1 MSGHLNL
8 ARRAFVNTRPVTRVA
23 LLLWIVGGLLLL
35 GNVTLFYSYL
45 SGSTEARA
53 ELAGKQEAVE
63 QERRKAGQLETRLAG
78 LDLEQ
83 QNEQVEYLNR
93 KIAERAFSWSLLFDR
108 LAEVMPD
115 DVRLIQ
121 LQPASIGGDDRPGAR
136 TAPSGG
142 AVRGRR
148 PMGTSDRVPL
158 TLQVEAKSDVAV
170 DQLVDN
176 MFAHNAFDD
185 PDYTRETRSDEES
198 DEDVVRF
205 DLTVIYIPG
214 VEARTGTGREPAI
227 VVEEEETPPA
237 TPPAGEPAAENESG
251 IE

>member
-53 ELAGKQEAVE
+53 ELAGKREAIE
-63 QERRKAGQLETRLAG
+63 QEQRKAGQLETRLAG

-108 LAEVMPD
+108 LAEVMPN

-136 TAPSGG
+136 SATSGS
-142 AVRGRR
+142 VRGRR

-158 TLQVEAKSDVAV
+158 TLQVEAKSDVEV

-176 MFAHNAFDD
+176 MFSHPAFDD
-185 PDYTRETRSDEES
+185 PDYSRETRAEEES
-198 DEDVVRF
+198 DDVVRF

-214 VEARTGTGREPAI
+214 VEARTGTDREPAI
-227 VVEEEETPPA
+227 EVEEDETPPA

>member
-8 ARRAFVNTRPVTRVA
+8 SRRPFVNSRPVTRVA
-23 LLLWIVGGLLLL
+23 LILWIVGGLLLL

-45 SGSTEARA
+45 SGSSEARA
-53 ELAGKQEAVE
+53 ELAGKREAIE
-63 QERRKAGQLETRLAG
+63 QEQRKVNQLETRLAG
-78 LDLEQ
+78 LNLEQ

-108 LAEVMPD
+108 LAEVMPN

-136 TAPSGG
+136 TAPT
-142 AVRGRR
+142 VRGRR
-148 PMGTSDRVPL
+148 PVGSSDRVPL
-158 TLQVEAKSDVAV
+158 ILQVESKSDEALN
-170 DQLVDN
+170 QLVDN
-176 MFAHNAFDD
+176 MFAHNAFKD
-185 PDYTRETRSDEES
+185 PDFTRETRDEEEG
-198 DEDVVRF
+198 DDGVVRF
-205 DLTVIYIPG
+205 DLTVTYIPG
-214 VEARTGTGREPAI
+214 AGVRTGTGQEPAME
-227 VVEEEETPPA
+227 VVEEETPPA

>member
-53 ELAGKQEAVE
+53 DLAGKQEAIE
-63 QERRKAGQLETRLAG
+63 QEQRKVSQLQTRLAG

-93 KIAERAFSWSLLFDR
+93 KIAESAFSWSLLFDR
-108 LAEVMPD
+108 VAEVMPN

-136 TAPSGG
+136 SAPSGG
-142 AVRGRR
+142 GVRGRR

-158 TLQVEAKSDVAV
+158 ILSVESKGEEAV

-176 MFAHNAFDD
+176 MFSHPAFDE
-185 PDYTRETRSDEES
+185 PDYTRETRGEKES
-198 DEDVVRF
+198 DNDVVRF

-227 VVEEEETPPA
+227 EVEEDETPPA

-251 IE
+251 NE

>member
-1 MSGHLNL
+1 MSDYRGHLNL

-53 ELAGKQEAVE
+53 ELAGKQDAIAQE
-63 QERRKAGQLETRLAG
+63 QRKVSQLQTRLAG

-108 LAEVMPD
+108 LAEVMPN

-136 TAPSGG
+136 TAPT
-142 AVRGRR
+142 VRGRR

-185 PDYTRETRSDEES
+185 PDYTRETRGDEES
-198 DEDVVRF
+198 DGDVVRF
-205 DLTVIYIPG
+205 DLTVTYIPG
-214 VEARTGTGREPAI
+214 VEARTGTGQEPAI
-227 VVEEEETPPA
+227 EVEEDETPPA